1 MTIGLTGGIGS
12 GKSTVVKLFELL
24 GCVIFKSDDTAK
36 QLYFDPEI
44 KKRVIELLG
53 DKAYLNEKQIDRNYI
68 GNKIFSDPTLLEKL
82 NAIIH
87 PEVNSQFKIFESKNK
102 GKILLIESALLFEAD
117 INKQVEKVITV
128 ISPDELRIERVM
140 KRDGLDRN
148 EVISKMKTQLSQEEK
163 ARRSDFIIRNN
174 EEELM
179 IPQVLEIYQQ
189 LNKHIN

>member
-1 MTIGLTGGIGS
+1 M
-12 GKSTVVKLFELL
+12 
-24 GCVIFKSDDTAK
+24 
-36 QLYFDPEI
+36 
-44 KKRVIELLG
+44 
-53 DKAYLNEKQIDRNYI
+53 
-68 GNKIFSDPTLLEKL
+68 
-82 NAIIH
+82 
-87 PEVNSQFKIFESKNK
+87 
-102 GKILLIESALLFEAD
+102 LFEAD

-179 IPQVLEIYQQ
+179 IPQVLEIYQK
-189 LNKHIN
+189 LNTHIN